1 MVKAQKTNNMDRFKK
16 NTGFSVSSPFRR
28 KAYMFNRNEPVFGEK
43 PNVYGGYPYGSSYRP
58 RDLNDPLSQAQAY
71 VMNKKQFRK
80 NNMYFGNQEMPSDS
94 EIYERGY
101 QRYQKQLN
109 EYLNKPLSGGFGF
122 GRLQGDRLREFKEGA
137 LERMDKKPIPT
148 SGGTKLDRLR
158 KLRNVYKGT
167 HEEIKMTGKSTLGD
181 LSDRPMLPPSMLTY
195 KRKNR

>member
-16 NTGFSVSSPFRR
+16 NTGFSISSPFRR
-28 KAYMFNRNEPVFGEK
+28 KTNPFGITPVFGER
-43 PNVYGGYPYGSSYRP
+43 PNVSRLGGNIYRP
-58 RDLNDPLSQAQAY
+58 IDSNDPLSQAQAY
-71 VMNKKQFRK
+71 VLNQRQAMKQS
-80 NNMYFGNQEMPSDS
+80 MYFRNQDLSDA

-122 GRLQGDRLREFKEGA
+122 GKLQGDRLREFKEGA

-158 KLRNVYKGT
+158 KMRNIYKDT
-167 HEEIKMTGKSTLGD
+167 HKEIKMTGKSTLGD

-195 KRKNR
+195 KRKRYEK